1 MADIQKLTYPYFT
14 DGITQLN
21 AANLNPIIAKLNE
34 VIDQVNSGATPTQTV
49 ATPTI
54 LISGT
59 TATISCSTSGAT
71 IYYTTNGNTPTTSST
86 QYSSPITLS
95 GACTI
100 KAIAVKSGMN
110 NSSVASKSY
119 TPSASYD
126 SDAQAIMNRYTKSLS
141 TAKKDAFN
149 AFIVSLKNAGVYSKM
164 DYLILPCLANDVNE
178 AVINALDG
186 TACMTNPTSLT
197 FANGGIKPTIG
208 QAVSRINGAPFDK
221 TNVHISFFNNNAATP
236 MSGKWDEALSGTS
249 GLLGFG
255 KGINAKGIGA
265 YVDLTNGGNQKYFVP
280 SSFDEE
286 RTTSK
291 THAILSSS
299 ESGLIISVNGTS
311 ELKNDDTLASTATT
325 MSYYFGQA
333 CGVPGGVYREVTSEV
348 GVFGGGSVFSYGLLT
363 IGKALTQAQCTAFNN
378 AVTTFMDI
386 ILA

>member
-1 MADIQKLTYPYFT
+1 MANID
-14 DGITQLN
+14 
-21 AANLNPIIAKLNE
+21 KLNYSF
-34 VIDQVNSGATPTQTV
+34 VDGQTTIHDYHLNDMVGKINQLIDAVGGSTPTQQV
-49 ATPTI
+49 ATPAI
-54 LISGT
+54 SISGT

-71 IYYTTNGNTPTTSST
+71 IYYTLNGNTPTTSST

-95 GACTI
+95 AACTI
-100 KAIAVKSGMN
+100 KAIAVKSGMT

-149 AFIVSLKNAGVYSKM
+149 TFIVSLKNAGVYSKI

-208 QAVSRINGAPFDK
+208 QATSKINSAPFNNTD
-221 TNVHISFFNNNAATP
+221 VHISFFNNNAATP
-236 MSGKWDEALSGTS
+236 LTGKWDEALSGS
-249 GLLGFG
+249 SALLGFG
-255 KGINAKGIGA
+255 KGINARGIGA
-265 YVDLTNGGNQKYFVP
+265 YINLTTEGDQKYFVP
-280 SSFDEE
+280 SSFDAE

-299 ESGLIISVNGTS
+299 ESGLIISVNGTA
-311 ELKNDDTLASTATT
+311 ELKNDDTLASGTATV
-325 MSYYFGQA
+325 SYTFGQA
-333 CGVPGGVYREVTSEV
+333 SGIPGGVYREVTSEV

-363 IGKALTQAQCTAFNN
+363 IGKSLTQAQCAAFNN